1 VCAVRLRLRSTGETR
16 ALNAGMVL
24 GRLSACD
31 WMVEDASVSRRHARV
46 LREAEAWLVED
57 LGSSNGTF
65 LNGVRGQRLALRPGD
80 LVTFG
85 TVAFDVLPAE
95 GASAPVAVA
104 ATAAAPAA
112 PSAAAN
118 GSAGGSSAADRRDA
132 AAAAAA
138 ADRERARIQGSLR
151 RPQRSRGFGDLS
163 QQSAGMKFLA
173 LLIGLAVMAGVAF
186 GVRLVA
192 GLF

>member
-1 VCAVRLRLRSTGETR
+1 MTF
-16 ALNAGMVL
+16 
-24 GRLSACD
+24 GRLSGCD

-46 LREAEAWLVED
+46 LREAETWLIED

-85 TVAFDVLPAE
+85 SVAFDVLPAE
-95 GASAPVAVA
+95 GAA
-104 ATAAAPAA
+104 ATPSAAAAPAA
-112 PSAAAN
+112 TAPAAEA
-118 GSAGGSSAADRRDA
+118 RDQA

-138 ADRERARIQGSLR
+138 ERQRAQIQGSLR